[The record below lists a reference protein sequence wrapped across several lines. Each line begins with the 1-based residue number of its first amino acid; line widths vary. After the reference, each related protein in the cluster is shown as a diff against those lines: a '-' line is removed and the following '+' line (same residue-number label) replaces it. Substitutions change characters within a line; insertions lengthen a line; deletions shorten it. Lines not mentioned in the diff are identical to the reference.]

1 MQRESAGLRNG
12 EVERHPGFDGE
23 YGTISLFRKQELED
37 TEGQLDFFSSLGISH
52 EGKAEEALKMLLSGK
67 KQLSEEKAQGRKRE
81 THGKKTCSGKIK
93 ILHKRVRWKF

>member
-1 MQRESAGLRNG
+1 M
-12 EVERHPGFDGE
+12 
-23 YGTISLFRKQELED
+23 ED

-67 KQLSEEKAQGRKRE
+67 KQLSEEKAQGQEKGNAR
-81 THGKKTCSGKIK
+81 SGKIK